1 MREGAIV
8 CWLLEGLIM
17 LAGGVFF
24 SWGGSFVAGGLLVP
38 GWGSIVVGGA
48 IVAGYRKSILLL
60 FLLSLTNSIQI
71 P

>member
-1 MREGAIV
+1 
-8 CWLLEGLIM
+8 M
-17 LAGGVFF
+17 LAAGGSNNAGRGGLF

-48 IVAGYRKSILLL
+48 IVAGYSKSILLL